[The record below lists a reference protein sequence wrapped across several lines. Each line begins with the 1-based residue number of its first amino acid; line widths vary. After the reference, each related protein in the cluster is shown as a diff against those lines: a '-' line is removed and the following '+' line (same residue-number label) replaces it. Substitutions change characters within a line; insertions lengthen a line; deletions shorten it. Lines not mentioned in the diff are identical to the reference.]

1 GIRGT
6 QMYRKN
12 GFLTKFIG
20 VLVFIVSANYL
31 IMGLYDT
38 GYNLALL
45 ADWMRE
51 NQIDRSIINFI
62 NAGMIHIELIM
73 IVSFLLALLF
83 VWMK

>member
-1 GIRGT
+1 
-6 QMYRKN
+6 
-12 GFLTKFIG
+12 
-20 VLVFIVSANYL
+20 
-31 IMGLYDT
+31 MGLYDT

-83 VWMK
+83 VWIK

>member
-1 GIRGT
+1 
-6 QMYRKN
+6 MYRKN

-51 NQIDRSIINFI
+51 NQIDKSIINFI

-73 IVSFLLALLF
+73 IVSFFLALLF

>member
-1 GIRGT
+1 
-6 QMYRKN
+6 MYRKN

-73 IVSFLLALLF
+73 IVSFFLALLF
-83 VWMK
+83 VWIK

>member
-1 GIRGT
+1 
-6 QMYRKN
+6 MYRKN
-12 GFLTKFIG
+12 GFLNKFIG

>member
-1 GIRGT
+1 
-6 QMYRKN
+6 MYRKN
-12 GFLTKFIG
+12 GFFTKIIG
-20 VLVFIVSANYL
+20 LLVFIVSANYL

-83 VWMK
+83 VWIK

>member
-1 GIRGT
+1 
-6 QMYRKN
+6 MYKKN

-20 VLVFIVSANYL
+20 LLVFIVSANYL

-45 ADWMRE
+45 ADWIRE
-51 NQIDRSIINFI
+51 NELDKGMINFI
-62 NAGMIHIELIM
+62 NAGIIHIELIM

>member
-1 GIRGT
+1 
-6 QMYRKN
+6 MYKKN

-20 VLVFIVSANYL
+20 LLVFIVSANYL

-45 ADWMRE
+45 ADWIRE
-51 NQIDRSIINFI
+51 NELDKGMINFI

>member
-1 GIRGT
+1 
-6 QMYRKN
+6 MYRKN

-83 VWMK
+83 VWIK